1 MTSHCSTTSR
11 IRELNDR
18 FRTEGLAPGQWVFTR
33 GVAERGSAFVI
44 LAVQAVRQFDA
55 FTQGDDPYGEHDF
68 GSFDLAGER
77 LFWKIDYYDPS
88 LSYGSD
94 APDNADATSRVLTIM
109 LASEY

>member
-1 MTSHCSTTSR
+1 M
-11 IRELNDR
+11 L
-18 FRTEGLAPGQWVFTR
+18 TR

-77 LFWKIDYYDPS
+77 LFWKIDLHEELPVKR
-88 LSYGSD
+88 LN
-94 APDNADATSRVLTIM
+94 DNSSEPVFTRVLTIM

>member
-18 FRTEGLAPGQWVFTR
+18 FRTEGLAPGQWVLTR
-33 GVAERGSAFVI
+33 GVAEKGSAFVI

-68 GSFDLAGER
+68 GAFNLAGER

-88 LSYGSD
+88 LRCGAEDTAS
-94 APDNADATSRVLTIM
+94 PDTTRVLTM
-109 LASEY
+109 GLASEY

>member
-1 MTSHCSTTSR
+1 MTSHCSTISR
-11 IRELNDR
+11 IRDLNDC
-18 FRTEGLAPGQWVFTR
+18 FRTTGMVPGQWVLTR
-33 GVAERGSAFVI
+33 GVAEKGAAFVI
-44 LAVQAVRQFDA
+44 LAARAVRRFDA

-68 GSFDLAGER
+68 GAFALAGER

-94 APDNADATSRVLTIM
+94 APENAEATSRVLTIM